1 MHTAVNYLLF
11 HFIYDLIAFL
21 HVYLS
26 NESYEDH
33 ETLQLGSVSDAR
45 KEPGAVEWARC
56 LDSQLLT
63 NRYSSVV

>member
-33 ETLQLGSVSDAR
+33 ETFQLGSVSDAR
-45 KEPGAVEWARC
+45 KEPGAV
-56 LDSQLLT
+56 
-63 NRYSSVV
+63 